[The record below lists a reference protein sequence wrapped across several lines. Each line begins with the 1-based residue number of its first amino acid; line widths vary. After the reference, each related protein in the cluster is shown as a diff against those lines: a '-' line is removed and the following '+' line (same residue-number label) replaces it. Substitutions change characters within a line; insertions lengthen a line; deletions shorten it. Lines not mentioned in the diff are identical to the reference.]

1 MKTVIV
7 NVIVLLSSCCASSF
21 KSGVKTHCGVV
32 YKASKHHLHHLD
44 PPREA
49 WILGELV
56 IIVTIVGL
64 MNNLGNLAL
73 I

>member
-7 NVIVLLSSCCASSF
+7 NAIVLLSPCCASSF
-21 KSGVKTHCGVV
+21 KSGVKRHGGIV
-32 YKASKHHLHHLD
+32 YQASKHHLSYLD

-56 IIVTIVGL
+56 IIVMIVGL
-64 MNNLGNLAL
+64 MNNLGYLAL